1 MFYKDFGVQVS
12 SAPDLYITLFSNI
25 DPRLIICCRVIY
37 FFCVNSNL
45 IIIIT
50 LYRYLSFKEW
60 RRYSEPSLV
69 FRSQVS
75 HFSHVNYVFYHR
87 DGEISGLG
95 STAPG
100 LLSSPPLLENYWRA
114 EPGQQAF
121 PKLESWSPILLR
133 TQQKFNF
140 TLGSPYT
147 ARRSNCHTACIIQGK
162 VSVWHN
168 PILLVECRTCRFSS
182 GQYLQHG
189 ELMTAVSNTLVTYS
203 FML

>member
-69 FRSQVS
+69 FRSEVS
-75 HFSHVNYVFYHR
+75 HFSHVNYIFLSPGRRNIRVGFHSSGSPQLSTTT
-87 DGEISGLG
+87 GE
-95 STAPG
+95 
-100 LLSSPPLLENYWRA
+100 LLESRTR
-114 EPGQQAF
+114 PTSF
-121 PKLESWSPILLR
+121 PQTGVLES
-133 TQQKFNF
+133 
-140 TLGSPYT
+140 
-147 ARRSNCHTACIIQGK
+147 
-162 VSVWHN
+162 N
-168 PILLVECRTCRFSS
+168 PTPDLVEI
-182 GQYLQHG
+182 
-189 ELMTAVSNTLVTYS
+189 
-203 FML
+203 